1 MRLPWLMLAIPVAT
15 KTMASLAKKVAS
27 AKHSSG
33 YLYST
38 GAHVRTNK
46 HTNIKQGAHKHEPTV
61 WPLLHACAQPYHPL
75 AVAATDSCFA
85 FVRAHQHIAVWPM
98 NGQGRVSKALY
109 CLRCARCRIIC
120 AIAKLLQDFHVLK
133 IPWGYRFLFNL
144 IGEL

>member
-1 MRLPWLMLAIPVAT
+1 MTYASNTCSNKNNGLLSKKSSEC
-15 KTMASLAKKVAS
+15 KTQY
-27 AKHSSG
+27 SSG

-46 HTNIKQGAHKHEPTV
+46 HTNIKQGAHKHEPTA

-109 CLRCARCRIIC
+109 CLRCARSRIIC